1 MIAMNEEANLPRTL
15 ESVRWADEIVVV
27 DSGSK
32 DRTLEIA
39 QSFGA
44 KTSYHAFGG
53 HGEQKNVALD
63 LCTSDWILLL
73 DADEVLTPELQDE
86 IRQLLACDGEREPQ
100 YGAYWIPRLNLI
112 FGRWMR
118 HGGFYPDRKLR
129 LFRRGAARL
138 SEGVGPHSTPQFSG
152 PRGKL
157 KHDMLH
163 YAYPNMKVYLEHMNR
178 YSSEIAQ
185 LLDNKGR
192 TASPCPSFSGTRWPI
207 PPPLLSITTSSAWDF
222 WMAARAFCCTSITRS
237 ISTGNSSKHGG
248 WRREK
253 SNGAHPGAKGS
264 SQRHGAKLRITK
276 RLDAR
281 YGRGRRLPRSRF
293 SSLQKARCRV
303 AFFSRK
309 CHSAGFQNGNC

>member
-1 MIAMNEEANLPRTL
+1 MPKTLSVAMIAMNEEANLSRTL

-44 KTSYHAFGG
+44 RTSYHAFGG

-73 DADEVLTPELQDE
+73 DADEVLTPGLQDE
-86 IRQLLACDGEREPQ
+86 IRQVLACKDGGEPK

-118 HGGFYPDRKLR
+118 HGGFYPDHKLR
-129 LFRRGAARL
+129 LFKRGSARL
-138 SEGVGPHSTPQFSG
+138 SEGVGPHSTPQFQG

-163 YAYPNMKVYLEHMNR
+163 YAYPDMSIYLEHMNR

-185 LLDNKGR
+185 LLVKDGHNSKSLPAFIWNAVLNPAATFVYNYIFRLGFLDGR
-192 TASPCPSFSGTRWPI
+192 EG
-207 PPPLLSITTSSAWDF
+207 LLLHLNHSVYIHWKFIKAW
-222 WMAARAFCCTSITRS
+222 WI
-237 ISTGNSSKHGG
+237 GQGK
-248 WRREK
+248 K
-253 SNGAHPGAKGS
+253 
-264 SQRHGAKLRITK
+264 
-276 RLDAR
+276 
-281 YGRGRRLPRSRF
+281 
-293 SSLQKARCRV
+293 
-303 AFFSRK
+303 
-309 CHSAGFQNGNC
+309 

>member
-15 ESVRWADEIVVV
+15 ESVRWADEIIVV

-63 LCTSDWILLL
+63 LCACDWILLL
-73 DADEVLTPELQDE
+73 DADEVLTPALQDE
-86 IRQLLACDGEREPQ
+86 IRQVLNGESR

-129 LFRRGAARL
+129 LFRRGSARL
-138 SEGVGPHSTPQFSG
+138 SEGVGPHSTPQFEG
-152 PRGKL
+152 PKGRL

-163 YAYPNMKVYLEHMNR
+163 YAYPDLNIYLEHMNR

-185 LLDNKGR
+185 LLHKKGR
-192 TASPCPSFSGTRWPI
+192 VSKSIYAFLWNAVANPAATFVYNYFFRLGFLDGREG
-207 PPPLLSITTSSAWDF
+207 LLLHLNHSVYIHWKFIKAWRLGQD
-222 WMAARAFCCTSITRS
+222 
-237 ISTGNSSKHGG
+237 
-248 WRREK
+248 RE
-253 SNGAHPGAKGS
+253 
-264 SQRHGAKLRITK
+264 
-276 RLDAR
+276 
-281 YGRGRRLPRSRF
+281 
-293 SSLQKARCRV
+293 
-303 AFFSRK
+303 
-309 CHSAGFQNGNC
+309 

>member
-15 ESVRWADEIVVV
+15 ESVRWADEIIVV

-63 LCTSDWILLL
+63 LCACDWILLL
-73 DADEVLTPELQDE
+73 DADEVLTPALQDE
-86 IRQLLACDGEREPQ
+86 IRQVLNGESR

-129 LFRRGAARL
+129 LFRRGSARL
-138 SEGVGPHSTPQFSG
+138 SEGVGPHSTPQFEG
-152 PRGKL
+152 PKGRL
-157 KHDMLH
+157 KHDILH
-163 YAYPNMKVYLEHMNR
+163 YAYPDLNIYLEHMNR

-185 LLDNKGR
+185 LLHKKGR
-192 TASPCPSFSGTRWPI
+192 VSKSIYAFLWNAVANPAATFVYNYFFRLGFLDGREG
-207 PPPLLSITTSSAWDF
+207 LLLHLNHSVYIHWKFIKAWRLGQD
-222 WMAARAFCCTSITRS
+222 
-237 ISTGNSSKHGG
+237 
-248 WRREK
+248 RE
-253 SNGAHPGAKGS
+253 
-264 SQRHGAKLRITK
+264 
-276 RLDAR
+276 
-281 YGRGRRLPRSRF
+281 
-293 SSLQKARCRV
+293 
-303 AFFSRK
+303 
-309 CHSAGFQNGNC
+309 